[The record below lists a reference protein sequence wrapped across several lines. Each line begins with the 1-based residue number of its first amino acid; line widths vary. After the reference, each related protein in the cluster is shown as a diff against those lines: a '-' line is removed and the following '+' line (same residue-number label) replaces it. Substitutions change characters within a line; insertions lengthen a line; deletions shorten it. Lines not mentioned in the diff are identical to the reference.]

1 MPFLQRFLVPVMVT
15 TFFVG
20 CSSGRSLSI
29 HVPQETQEDERVNL
43 QALGYQN
50 QADNLRELA
59 RANELEAMAISRQS
73 EGNEGVALQK
83 RARANELR
91 AAAEEAEQKAEEA
104 EHGMP
109 SPPP

>member
-1 MPFLQRFLVPVMVT
+1 MPFLQWLLSSVLVT
-15 TFFVG
+15 TFIAG
-20 CSSGRSLSI
+20 CSGGRDIRI
-29 HVPQETQEDERVNL
+29 HVPQEMQEEERMNL

-59 RANELEAMAISRQS
+59 RANEIEAIAISRQS
-73 EGNEGVALQK
+73 AGNEAVAVQK
-83 RARANELR
+83 RARAFELR

-109 SPPP
+109 SQP